1 MNSRDSWNRYLEATQ
16 LRNFQSAETEDYAE
30 EGKSIGNRVFL
41 SRVIPVFNDANIQL
55 LMTVQKT
62 LMVTAAGHILQV
74 MVATPAAPAEAAQRS
89 DAK

>member
-16 LRNFQSAETEDYAE
+16 LRNFQNAETEDYAE

-41 SRVIPVFNDANIQL
+41 SLVIPVFNDANIQV

-62 LMVTAAGHILQV
+62 LMVTAAGHILQLLPS
-74 MVATPAAPAEAAQRS
+74 TSLGQSSAPEYLHH
-89 DAK
+89 